1 MKYIGIMIE
10 IFLIAGIIGI
20 CIVHLSGYMGIKTYI
35 VRSGSMEPEIR
46 TGSLC
51 FVDTKVDYSEIKEYD
66 IIAFERGKLLVTHR
80 VVQVLKDGL
89 VTKGDNNDLDD
100 GITTTEKNYVGK
112 SVFSIPLLGY
122 AISWVQTRAARRSA
136 IVSLFIVLGIQLF
149 ITKYLTN

>member
-1 MKYIGIMIE
+1 MKKKEAKLYATEVNLYVLNRQLDDSRKNFQKLYQEKLVAVQGALLD
-10 IFLIAGIIGI
+10 F
-20 CIVHLSGYMGIKTYI
+20 
-35 VRSGSMEPEIR
+35 
-46 TGSLC
+46 
-51 FVDTKVDYSEIKEYD
+51 YSEIKEYD